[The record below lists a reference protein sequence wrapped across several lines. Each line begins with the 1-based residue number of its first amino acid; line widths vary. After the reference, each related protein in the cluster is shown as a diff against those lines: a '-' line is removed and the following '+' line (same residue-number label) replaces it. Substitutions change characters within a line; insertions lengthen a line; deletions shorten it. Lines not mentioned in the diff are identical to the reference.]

1 MWYRCRQKLAG
12 LRSKSSQAKHH
23 NHPIKRPGKG
33 IQARIRLASVVFRFE
48 SVFLYWSTSLV
59 SKSRY
64 SSGCLEPMAHYETD
78 TVPGALT
85 VESPPPQNAE
95 KSKKKKIENDQHVTA
110 LGGGWSALLFMI
122 EKLSNQKTEKQE
134 SQVSLSIMVAIYV
147 MSLFFIYDERALC
160 LITKYT
166 MRRSP
171 LKRFSSLAE
180 KKNMSSAP

>member
-1 MWYRCRQKLAG
+1 M
-12 LRSKSSQAKHH
+12 
-23 NHPIKRPGKG
+23 
-33 IQARIRLASVVFRFE
+33 
-48 SVFLYWSTSLV
+48 
-59 SKSRY
+59 
-64 SSGCLEPMAHYETD
+64 
-78 TVPGALT
+78 
-85 VESPPPQNAE
+85 
-95 KSKKKKIENDQHVTA
+95 TA

-180 KKNMSSAP
+180 KKKYVIRPIAQINTI